1 MWQDIKQA
9 IRDEPVAFQWMLQTA
24 LVGGTAYGLRLTP
37 DQLVATL
44 TFTAAVLSFFTR
56 RAVTPNGKVPT

>member
-1 MWQDIKQA
+1 MFQSIRQA

-24 LVGGTAYGLRLTP
+24 LVGGTAYGLRLSP

-56 RAVTPNGKVPT
+56 KAVTPNGRVPT